1 MGHRPHLSIMSVRS
15 AGEWSG
21 DVGVW
26 RVGVES
32 GPECLTDMEAVL
44 SREELSRAGAFRSVR
59 NYRRFVVAHAALRH
73 ILSQYTGIRPGELRF
88 TKGSQGKPCLAA
100 ITSVRFS
107 LSYSSEIAV
116 IAVSQHGE
124 IGVDIERV
132 RNLAWGRLAHRHF
145 TPREVSTLHALAR
158 SERRR
163 GFFRLWTCKEA
174 LLKAV
179 GVGLAAPLNSFEVEL
194 QPGRPASLR
203 KGEGEAWALAEL
215 EAPADYVAAIAVR
228 HRSEVVEYRV
238 EQHLEQ
244 LGDRLRGLGSF
255 VTGNVTA
262 AEPASAPADGYH
274 IAKRARQ
281 DSNL

>member
-1 MGHRPHLSIMSVRS
+1 MSHRPHSRILSIRS

-26 RVGVES
+26 RVGMES
-32 GPECLTDMEAVL
+32 GPECLTGVEAVL

-59 NYRRFVVAHAALRH
+59 DYRRFVVAHTALRH

-107 LSYSSEIAV
+107 LSYSGEIAV

-124 IGVDIERV
+124 IGVDVERV
-132 RNLAWGRLAHRHF
+132 RNLAWGRLANRHF
-145 TPREVSTLHALAR
+145 TPREVSTLHALVR

-174 LLKAV
+174 FLKAV
-179 GVGLAAPLNSFEVEL
+179 GVGLTAPLNSFEVEL

-203 KGEGEAWALAEL
+203 EDEGETWALSEL
-215 EAPADYVAAIAVR
+215 EVPADYVAA
-228 HRSEVVEYRV
+228 VVV
-238 EQHLEQ
+238 
-244 LGDRLRGLGSF
+244 
-255 VTGNVTA
+255 
-262 AEPASAPADGYH
+262 
-274 IAKRARQ
+274 AR
-281 DSNL
+281 